1 MPGDEEKGGGQEE
14 AEPHVEAEREQEVSL
29 FSSANKM
36 KKFHAHAYL
45 TFIHCPSVLLF
56 SFVAAND
63 DAGRWFS
70 PATRRRR
77 TGRRRWSHSSRR
89 NARRR

>member
-1 MPGDEEKGGGQEE
+1 MPIDEEKGDGQEK
-14 AEPHVEAEREQEVSL
+14 AEPQHEQEVSL
-29 FSSANKM
+29 FASAKKM
-36 KKFHAHAYL
+36 KLFHAHAYL

-63 DAGRWFS
+63 DAGSWFS

-77 TGRRRWSHSSRR
+77 TGRRRWSHRSRR
-89 NARRR
+89 NVRRR